1 MIKIGITGSLASGKT
16 TASKILSA
24 NKGPLFVADREVKK
38 LYKKK
43 SFKNLLSKKFNIDKK
58 KNIKSS
64 LKKIITKDI
73 SNLTKLEQ
81 IIHPLVRKEMRKFIK
96 KYKNKKLLFFEI
108 PLLIESNLMKNFDI
122 IFLIKANK
130 KTRIKRFVA
139 KGGNPKFFET
149 LNKKQLDHKTK
160 AQFCDYI
167 VVNEK
172 KLKIFK
178 IKLLDIFKRYE
189 RSIS

>member
-24 NKGPLFVADREVKK
+24 NKGPLFVADQEVKK

-43 SFKNLLSKKFNIDKK
+43 SFKNLISKKFNIDER
-58 KNIKSS
+58 KNIKSF

-108 PLLIESNLMKNFDI
+108 I
-122 IFLIKANK
+122 ITHIN
-130 KTRIKRFVA
+130 
-139 KGGNPKFFET
+139 
-149 LNKKQLDHKTK
+149 
-160 AQFCDYI
+160 Y
-167 VVNEK
+167 
-172 KLKIFK
+172 
-178 IKLLDIFKRYE
+178 
-189 RSIS
+189 

>member
-24 NKGPLFVADREVKK
+24 KKGPLFVADQEVKK

-43 SFKNLLSKKFNIDKK
+43 SFKNLLSKKFNIEKR

-73 SNLTKLEQ
+73 SNLKKLEN

-96 KYKNKKLLFFEI
+96 KNKNKKLLFFEI

-130 KTRIKRFVA
+130 KTRIK
-139 KGGNPKFFET
+139 GSLPKEET
-149 LNKKQLDHKTK
+149 
-160 AQFCDYI
+160 
-167 VVNEK
+167 
-172 KLKIFK
+172 
-178 IKLLDIFKRYE
+178 
-189 RSIS
+189 